1 MIPEGLD
8 LLAARVHALPS
19 VLDEALSV
27 TLPPLDDF
35 ARAQRWVTTGIGGSE
50 GPARVM
56 ADALRRAL
64 GVCASFVHLS
74 RFACDA
80 GALGGDALVV
90 FSQGLS
96 PNARIALGHKGFA
109 RTLVITARGDIGAGV
124 VLQHPPREE
133 GAMLARVQ
141 GPPAATLMGLRVVAA
156 LGGEAPPDGLV
167 AAVRAALAAPPLAL
181 DLRRPVALLLCDD
194 ERELGHGLRW
204 KWLEATRRS
213 DVAVYDALGFAHGP
227 LQCCAERGAQVVLLT
242 RDVPREAALWTRVR
256 AVLAETACAVHALPA
271 SLPGVWSFF
280 EHDARWSAALRAS
293 LAASGDVDLLRWP
306 TQGRDGALYD
316 LEVALGDPV
325 VEALQRGLV
334 AVAVAGDELGASPTA
349 VAPRE

>member
-1 MIPEGLD
+1 VTAEGLE
-8 LLAARVHALPS
+8 LLAARIRALPA
-19 VLDEALSV
+19 VLDESLGLR
-27 TLPPLDDF
+27 LPPLGGF
-35 ARAQRWVTTGIGGSE
+35 ARARRWVTTGIGGSE

-56 ADALRRAL
+56 AGALRSAL
-64 GVCASFVHLS
+64 GVCASFVPLS

-80 GALGGDALVV
+80 DALAGDALVV

-109 RTLVITARGDIGAGV
+109 RTLVITARGDVGAGV
-124 VLQHPPREE
+124 ALRHPPQDE

-141 GPPAATLMGLRVVAA
+141 GPPAATLLGLRVVAA
-156 LGGEAPPDGLV
+156 LGGDPPPEGLV
-167 AAVRAALAAPPLAL
+167 AAVREALAAPALTL
-181 DLRRPVALLLCDD
+181 DLRRPVALVLCDD

-213 DVAVYDALGFAHGP
+213 DVAAYDALGFAHGP

-242 RDVPREAALWTRVR
+242 RDAPREAALWTRVR
-256 AVLAETACAVHALPA
+256 DVLVETACAVQALPA

-280 EHDARWSAALRAS
+280 EHDARWSAALAAS
-293 LAASGDVDLLRWP
+293 LAAAGDVDLLRWP

-316 LEVALGDPV
+316 LDAPLD
-325 VEALQRGLV
+325 
-334 AVAVAGDELGASPTA
+334 GATA
-349 VAPRE
+349 RAAR

>member
-1 MIPEGLD
+1 MITEGLD
-8 LLAARVHALPS
+8 LLAARIHALPS
-19 VLDEALSV
+19 VLHETLGV
-27 TLPPLDDF
+27 TLPPLDGG
-35 ARAQRWVTTGIGGSE
+35 ARGQRWVTTGIGGSE

-56 ADALRRAL
+56 AGALRSSL
-64 GVCASFVHLS
+64 GACASFVPLS

-80 GALGGDALVV
+80 GSLSGDALVV

-109 RTLVITARGDIGAGV
+109 RTLVISARGDLGAEAT
-124 VLQHPPREE
+124 LRHPPRDE

-141 GPPAATLMGLRVVAA
+141 GPPAATLLGLRVVAA

-167 AAVRAALAAPPLAL
+167 SAVRAALAARPLTL
-181 DLRRPVALLLCDD
+181 DLRRPVALVLCDD

-204 KWLEATRRS
+204 KWLEGTRRS

-227 LQCCAERGAQVVLLT
+227 LQCCAERSAQVVLLT
-242 RDVPREAALWTRVR
+242 RDAPREAALWMRVR
-256 AVLAETACAVHALPA
+256 DVLAETACAVHVLPA
-271 SLPGVWSFF
+271 SLPGAWSFF

-293 LAASGDVDLLRWP
+293 LAAAGDVDLLRWP

-316 LEVALGDPV
+316 LDAPLD
-325 VEALQRGLV
+325 
-334 AVAVAGDELGASPTA
+334 GATA
-349 VAPRE
+349 RAAR